1 MYHLLLEEIFQEN
14 SSEWNLRNG
23 QHDAT
28 IVIVV
33 IVKVIIVVIIVVVIV
48 VIFIIIVVF
57 SILLGI
63 LVISFLILIL
73 FIFVGRSLLVPIFA
87 CSGGSL
93 LIITSLEP
101 LVKNEVSLVHLL
113 SEHHPEWKE
122 CTFLQLILIVHVSL
136 HVSLTLGEFAFV
148 LLRVNVHPKLR
159 EKLVLEESGSLLA
172 WELSFLVVLGWTVRL
187 LVGEISLSLRVV
199 LSL

>member
-1 MYHLLLEEIFQEN
+1 M
-14 SSEWNLRNG
+14 
-23 QHDAT
+23 
-28 IVIVV
+28 IVIV
-33 IVKVIIVVIIVVVIV
+33 IVIV
-48 VIFIIIVVF
+48 VIFIIIVIF

-73 FIFVGRSLLVPIFA
+73 FIFGSRSLLVPIFT
-87 CSGGSL
+87 SFSGSL
-93 LIITSLEP
+93 LITSLEP

-122 CTFLQLILIVHVSL
+122 GTFLQLILIIHVSL

-159 EKLVLEESGSLLA
+159 EKLVLEERGSLLVR
-172 WELSFLVVLGWTVRL
+172 ELSFLVVL
-187 LVGEISLSLRVV
+187 S
-199 LSL
+199 